1 MGWIGSAVYLAGSSK
16 MAPRILMF
24 SIAMGAEYSFYVKS
38 IATYASQKVNIY
50 NNSFLGSVFTFF
62 IENT

>member
-1 MGWIGSAVYLAGSSK
+1 MN
-16 MAPRILMF
+16 PRILIF
-24 SIAMGAEYSFYVKS
+24 STAMDAEYSFYVKS